1 MDERCEMPLYK
12 IRDQMANKYIR
23 LGVTYLIGQMQ
34 IMCAISYEIIVTET
48 TNIRQ
53 KKAYIQQ
60 QLEIKKNQV

>member
-48 TNIRQ
+48 TNIR
-53 KKAYIQQ
+53 
-60 QLEIKKNQV
+60 